1 MILHKSLSRAKSLP
15 SSTEFRWLRSA
26 FDPIQKQAQDVDS
39 SVHVPVPQYT
49 TTFCVSTQS
58 YTVALRSVIFAAS
71 LCRQPCIS
79 QLAATQYCIWK
90 HHSTM
95 MRLCRSGILL
105 LVSVQ
110 NSYLVAAVWCQ
121 AMLTGFQMCRL
132 PAHDVSTC
140 QWSQLSIGRM
150 VASAWGR
157 GLPVIGRGMPFMG
170 VRQAQH
176 SLLVRNSSVSYTRH

>member
-1 MILHKSLSRAKSLP
+1 MCEPHSMQAEASGTPPREAGEKMILHKSAKSLP
-15 SSTEFRWLRSA
+15 SFTEFRWLRSA
-26 FDPIQKQAQDVDS
+26 FDPIQEQAQDVDS
-39 SVHVPVPQYT
+39 CVHVPVPQYT

-110 NSYLVAAVWCQ
+110 NSYLVAAVWCE
-121 AMLTGFQMCRL
+121 AMLTGYRL
-132 PAHDVSTC
+132 PDV
-140 QWSQLSIGRM
+140 
-150 VASAWGR
+150 
-157 GLPVIGRGMPFMG
+157 
-170 VRQAQH
+170 QA
-176 SLLVRNSSVSYTRH
+176 VSS